1 MEDLPRTVERLLWL
15 LELERIDPNLFLA
28 RSPSRRHNGRL
39 FGGQVAAQCLRA
51 ATLTVEVEHRPHSL
65 HGYFLRPGLPGRRLV
80 LQVDRI
86 RDGRSFTTRR
96 VVASQDGEAIF
107 SLSAS
112 FHAPEPGG
120 DYQLPPPEDLPGPDD
135 AYEWRETPLRSFAS
149 DSPFELREFGP
160 VPPDERGV
168 LASTRR
174 VWLRTH
180 GPLPDD
186 PALHA
191 CVLAYITDMGAVHA
205 ARLAAGAPRPD
216 DRSGMG
222 RGMAASLDHAIWFH
236 RPIRPDDWVL
246 FDLRPLSNTD
256 SRGLVLGTIHDRA
269 GRLGALMTQEAL
281 VRLPSS

>member
-15 LELERIDPNLFLA
+15 LDLERIDPNLFLA

-51 ATLTVEVEHRPHSL
+51 ATFTVEPDHYAHSL

-112 FHAPEPGG
+112 FHRREDGG
-120 DYQLPPPEDLPGPDD
+120 EYQLPLPDGIPGPDD
-135 AYEWRETPLRSFAS
+135 DFAWRDTPLRSFAS
-149 DSPFELREFGP
+149 DSPFETREIGP
-160 VPPDERGV
+160 APPDERGV
-168 LASTRR
+168 LPSTRR
-174 VWLRTH
+174 LWLRTR

-186 PALHA
+186 PGVHA

-205 ARLAAGAPRPD
+205 ARLAVESQGI
-216 DRSGMG
+216 
-222 RGMAASLDHAIWFH
+222 GMAASLDHAIWFH
-236 RPIRPDDWVL
+236 RAVRPDEWVL
-246 FDLRPLSNTD
+246 FDLRPISNTGG
-256 SRGLVLGTIHDRA
+256 RGLVLGTIHDRA
-269 GRLGALMTQEAL
+269 GRLGAVMTQEAL
-281 VRLPSS
+281 VRPG